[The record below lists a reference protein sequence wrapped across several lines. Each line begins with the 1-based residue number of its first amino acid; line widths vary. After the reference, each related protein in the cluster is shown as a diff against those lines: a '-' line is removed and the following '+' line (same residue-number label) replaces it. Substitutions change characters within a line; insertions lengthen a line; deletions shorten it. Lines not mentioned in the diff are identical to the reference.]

1 MGATLVQWQ
10 HFSQWVSLQP
20 VQSVGDRVFAVSL
33 QWVTV
38 SLQPNLGGC
47 LCLCSVF
54 GLWVLC
60 YAMQC
65 TVQSKSQGTVQTKQ
79 CTQEK
84 NGQWVVGS
92 GSTGHAVFAV
102 LGVL

>member
-1 MGATLVQWQ
+1 MSLQAGAYV
-10 HFSQWVSLQP
+10 VSLQCLW
-20 VQSVGDRVFAVSL
+20 SLGALCAFAVPLES
-33 QWVTV
+33 
-38 SLQPNLGGC
+38 
-47 LCLCSVF
+47 
-54 GLWVLC
+54 
-60 YAMQC
+60 
-65 TVQSKSQGTVQTKQ
+65 VQTKQ